1 MVRKRTQTFPKASL
15 FFFTRIIGHTS
26 NFSCKKYSSIVYN
39 ISMLNADFWKHLIQR
54 HIAFAK
60 SCKMN
65 GNTPNLKGM
74 TVKWMI
80 VALILQVFLPLDINT
95 AVRSEVFITSLLVF
109 DLVQDL
115 FFSPK
120 KAASK
125 ILWSPENVR
134 TYYFKRAISI
144 FLVVK
149 RHSKWANLR
158 VGNQRQIHETHCYL

>member
-1 MVRKRTQTFPKASL
+1 
-15 FFFTRIIGHTS
+15 
-26 NFSCKKYSSIVYN
+26 
-39 ISMLNADFWKHLIQR
+39 
-54 HIAFAK
+54 
-60 SCKMN
+60 MN

-125 ILWSPENVR
+125 IL
-134 TYYFKRAISI
+134 
-144 FLVVK
+144 
-149 RHSKWANLR
+149 
-158 VGNQRQIHETHCYL
+158 